1 MLRIADLS
9 NDHPCVTL
17 GVRGVFRLADGRRLT
32 RTVRGSNEC
41 GG

>member
-1 MLRIADLS
+1 VHHGENALMLRIADLS

-17 GVRGVFRLADGRRLT
+17 GVRGGND
-32 RTVRGSNEC
+32 C